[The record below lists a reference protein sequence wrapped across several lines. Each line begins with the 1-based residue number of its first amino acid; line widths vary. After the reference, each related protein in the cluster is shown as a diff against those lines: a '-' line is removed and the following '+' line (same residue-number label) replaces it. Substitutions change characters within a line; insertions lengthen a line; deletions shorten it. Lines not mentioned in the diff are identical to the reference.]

1 MGRREEDGAGAKD
14 YYIGI
19 FTVTQKQYTNLGQS
33 NPSQMTKEKT
43 GDMVAHRPVERL
55 SPTFHVRVQK
65 GRISWET
72 GCRSSLHF
80 CFLRCGVA

>member
-1 MGRREEDGAGAKD
+1 MKYAKA
-14 YYIGI
+14 IVVKLWEMRNM
-19 FTVTQKQYTNLGQS
+19 FVHSAQS
-33 NPSQMTKEKT
+33 RAAKVLVVNKAFYSF
-43 GDMVAHRPVERL
+43 VENEL
-55 SPTFHVRVQK
+55 YGEAINPTFHVRVQK

>member
-1 MGRREEDGAGAKD
+1 MAELKREFYETLKTWKASKGKECLLVKGARQIGKTFIIEKFGRENYES
-14 YYIGI
+14 
-19 FTVTQKQYTNLGQS
+19 VVSLN
-33 NPSQMTKEKT
+33 
-43 GDMVAHRPVERL
+43 
-55 SPTFHVRVQK
+55 PTFHVRVQK